1 MLKKILIVDDRAE
14 IRKLLA
20 VILGLEYE
28 IMTATD
34 GEQALVAMRSFKPE
48 VVFLDVM
55 MPGKFDGM
63 EVLRQIKSDVNLK
76 QTLVAMVTAK
86 GDAEIMKLAQSHG
99 ADAFFVKPFSPLNL
113 VSWLQEKLSWTGS

>member
-1 MLKKILIVDDRAE
+1 MLKRILIVDDRAE

-28 IMTATD
+28 IMNATD
-34 GEQALVAMRSFKPE
+34 GEQALVVMRSFKPE

-55 MPGKFDGM
+55 MPGKFDGI
-63 EVLRQIKSDVNLK
+63 EVLRQIKSDVNMK

-86 GDAEIMKLAQSHG
+86 GDAENMKLAQSHG
-99 ADAFFVKPFSPLNL
+99 ADAFFVKPFSSLNL
-113 VSWLQEKLSWTGS
+113 VSWLQEKL